1 MADISSVGLLGLE
14 LIEILRTDPGIR
26 LELYW
31 SPETRRWRGDLTTSG
46 TALRCDRGFWIG
58 LRERSSRD
66 FLGTTRRPKGPGT
79 RRPTAAAGVASGRGR
94 LGRNDGLGC

>member
-31 SPETRRWRGDLTTSG
+31 SPETRRWRGDLTT
-46 TALRCDRGFWIG
+46 TQRALECK
-58 LRERSSRD
+58 
-66 FLGTTRRPKGPGT
+66 GTTLTP
-79 RRPTAAAGVASGRGR
+79 
-94 LGRNDGLGC
+94 